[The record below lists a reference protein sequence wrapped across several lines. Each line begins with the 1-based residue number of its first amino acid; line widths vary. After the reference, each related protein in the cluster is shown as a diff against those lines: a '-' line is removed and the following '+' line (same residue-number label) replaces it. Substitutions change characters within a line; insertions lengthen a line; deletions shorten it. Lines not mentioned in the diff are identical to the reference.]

1 MFIPAAMGLTWCV
14 LVGGTAISL
23 ELSGIANGAI
33 VNADISMQLFAT
45 INLILSPIMGKL
57 MSFIIVILLLTYLVT
72 SADSAILVINTI
84 ASAGNR
90 AISRT
95 RHIIIWGLIFIAVVA
110 TLLAAGGMGALR
122 SAMIFGA
129 LPFSLVM
136 ALMTLSLLK
145 SLFWT
150 HRHQLDGPEP
160 SDVEN
165 YVVPEL

>member
-1 MFIPAAMGLTWCV
+1 
-14 LVGGTAISL
+14 
-23 ELSGIANGAI
+23 
-33 VNADISMQLFAT
+33 
-45 INLILSPIMGKL
+45 
-57 MSFIIVILLLTYLVT
+57 
-72 SADSAILVINTI
+72 
-84 ASAGNR
+84 
-90 AISRT
+90 
-95 RHIIIWGLIFIAVVA
+95 
-110 TLLAAGGMGALR
+110 LAAGGMGALR